1 MEFKK
6 LPDADSNTENAYLS
20 QLESKM
26 NCGKSNGND
35 KFIINIELD
44 GSENLTTVSVSTP
57 LSCGFIPDCISEETC
72 KNRLYHVSVNDGLLT
87 TSVNLMRHKDGA
99 LDDLLEIISSMMA
112 KTASMKLA
120 LEVINNG

>member
-6 LPDADSNTENAYLS
+6 LPDAEGNTENAYLS